1 MQSRCASRGSL
12 SPQWLEQVQDV
23 AEKIHTFLRKKPT
36 GQIEIKLIN
45 QQGNTQTE
53 FLTRWDILET
63 LLYGDYSHA
72 TQRERLNNWLSTP
85 FAEMVKGFLMRDLR
99 DILASTLG
107 GILHLA
113 HYARMELGLPL
124 SEEVLGL

>member
-72 TQRERLNNWLSTP
+72 TQRER
-85 FAEMVKGFLMRDLR
+85 
-99 DILASTLG
+99 
-107 GILHLA
+107 
-113 HYARMELGLPL
+113 
-124 SEEVLGL
+124 